1 MISKLSGSMAR
12 RAAPIFAALL
22 TSCTSVANMT
32 GDDTQALNLQAQQQY
47 STVVSRAMQRNML
60 VRSGPDYEMV
70 RTVLLR
76 LEPVAD
82 RANKTGVPFQW
93 HLALFKTN
101 EINAWVM
108 PGGLVGVYTG
118 LIDRLHL
125 TEPEMAAVL
134 GHEMIHALEEHAKE
148 KAGERTLS
156 NLATLALSAYAGSAA
171 GAALGAASNMGVGL
185 PFSRRL
191 ETRADLGG
199 MMLMAEA
206 GYDPRAALSLWRK
219 MASLQGQAGKEGL
232 AQFLSDHPNDTD
244 RQRAVEAQ
252 MPTAMASYEQAIQ
265 KP

>member
-1 MISKLSGSMAR
+1 MFHAIRSRLAVLGV
-12 RAAPIFAALL
+12 ALL

-32 GDDTQALNLQAQQQY
+32 GDDTQSLNLQAQQQY
-47 STVVSRAMQRNML
+47 GQVVTHAMQRNML
-60 VRSGPDYEMV
+60 VRSGADYDMV

-76 LEPVAD
+76 LEPFAD

-93 HLALFKTN
+93 HLAVFKTN

-125 TEPEMAAVL
+125 TEAETAAVL

-148 KAGERTLS
+148 KAGEKTLS

-171 GAALGAASNMGVGL
+171 GAALGAASTMGVGL

-206 GYDPRAALSLWRK
+206 GYDPHAALSLWRK

-232 AQFLSDHPNDTD
+232 AQFLSDHPNDAD
-244 RQRAVEAQ
+244 RQAAIEAELPKA
-252 MPTAMASYEQAIQ
+252 MTAYEQART
-265 KP
+265 PAW